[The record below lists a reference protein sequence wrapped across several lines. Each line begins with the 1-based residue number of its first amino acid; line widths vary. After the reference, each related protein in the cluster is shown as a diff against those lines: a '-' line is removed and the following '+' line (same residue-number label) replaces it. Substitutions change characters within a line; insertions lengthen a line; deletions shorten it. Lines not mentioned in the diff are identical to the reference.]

1 MIKKSGFL
9 TLFICLLMLLSP
21 LPVQAQGGPIVQ
33 QNSAQVDF
41 PLYLHFNLAAE
52 SDANITDIRLHYIVD
67 QTSFAQ
73 VVSEV
78 YIDFT
83 PATSVE
89 VSWTFD
95 LRRIG
100 GLPTGSSVEYWW
112 TITDANAAQVV
123 TSPALVQFNDL
134 RNAWQSLTEGMVTL
148 YWYQGKESFTREL
161 MATAQQTLDRLAED
175 TGAYLEK
182 PVNLYIYGSSRDLR
196 GAMIFPQEWTGGV
209 AFPRF
214 GTIAIGIAPGELDWG
229 RRAIAHE
236 LAHLVVHQVTLNPYN
251 DIPVWLDEGLAM
263 YAEGEPE
270 SRLLSLLNKAIT
282 ENRVTSVRSLSSPF
296 SADAQEANI
305 AYAQSYSLVE
315 FLISRYGQAKMLELL
330 DTFGQGSNYDEAL
343 MKVYGF
349 DMDGLNKRWLDYM
362 TASAGVGE
370 QAGLVPKPI
379 KASAGLV
386 TSPLLCLVEGNW
398 RSRLWTSMF

>member
-41 PLYLHFNLAAE
+41 PLYLQFNLAAE

-89 VSWTFD
+89 ISWTFD

-112 TITDANAAQVV
+112 TVTDANAAQVV

-134 RNAWQSLTEGMVTL
+134 RNAWQSLTEGMVNL
-148 YWYQGKESFTREL
+148 YWYQGKESFAREL
-161 MATAQQTLDRLAED
+161 MATAHQTLNRLAED

-270 SRLLSLLNKAIT
+270 SRLLSLLNKAIA

-349 DMDGLNKRWLDYM
+349 DMDGLNQRWLDYM

-379 KASAGLV
+379 KASTGPV
-386 TSPLLCLVEGNW
+386 TILLLCLVEGN
-398 RSRLWTSMF
+398 

>member
-112 TITDANAAQVV
+112 AVTDANAAQVV

-148 YWYQGKESFTREL
+148 YWYQGKESFAREL

>member
-148 YWYQGKESFTREL
+148 YWYQGKESFAREL

-182 PVNLYIYGSSRDLR
+182 PVNLYIYGNSRDLR

-349 DMDGLNKRWLDYM
+349 DMDGLNKRWLDFM
-362 TASAGVGE
+362 TASAGVGK

-398 RSRLWTSMF
+398 RSRL